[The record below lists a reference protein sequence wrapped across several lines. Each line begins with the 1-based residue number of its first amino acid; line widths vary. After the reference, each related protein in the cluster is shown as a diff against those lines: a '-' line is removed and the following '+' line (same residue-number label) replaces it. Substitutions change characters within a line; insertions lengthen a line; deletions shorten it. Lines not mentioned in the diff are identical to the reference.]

1 MVISV
6 EINIRKKTL
15 ETFFVKNVS
24 VVLRPEMDTLTK
36 IMTSAIELF
45 RQFGFKSVTMD
56 DVARRAGLSKKTL
69 YQHFENKDHVV
80 TDSVAWYKC
89 NITDGC
95 MSMLTG
101 SANAIEAFVKI
112 QNMLDNTYKDIN
124 PLIIF
129 ELQRFY
135 PAGYQQFRKN
145 LEEDVEQVRINLLQG
160 IAEGNY
166 REDIDADLLSKF
178 HIESAMLLL
187 QPNMMVKDRYDIR
200 HVNHVIT
207 EHFLYGIMTPKGEKL
222 YRKYREQY
230 IKSH

>member
-1 MVISV
+1 
-6 EINIRKKTL
+6 
-15 ETFFVKNVS
+15 
-24 VVLRPEMDTLTK
+24 
-36 IMTSAIELF
+36 
-45 RQFGFKSVTMD
+45 
-56 DVARRAGLSKKTL
+56 
-69 YQHFENKDHVV
+69 
-80 TDSVAWYKC
+80 
-89 NITDGC
+89 
-95 MSMLTG
+95 MSMLNG
-101 SANAIEAFVKI
+101 SENAIEAFVKI

-135 PAGYQQFRKN
+135 PAGYQQFPKN
-145 LEEDVEQVRINLLQG
+145 LEEDVAQVKTNLLQG

-187 QPNMMVKDRYDIR
+187 QPNMMVKDRYDLR
-200 HVNHVIT
+200 HVNHAIT